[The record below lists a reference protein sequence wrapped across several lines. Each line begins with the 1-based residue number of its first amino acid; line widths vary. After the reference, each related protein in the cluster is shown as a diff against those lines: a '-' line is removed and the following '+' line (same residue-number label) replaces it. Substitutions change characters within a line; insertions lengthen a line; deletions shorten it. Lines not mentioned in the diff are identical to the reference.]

1 MYMNNNF
8 ELGNSSKKTLFI
20 FALLLGLIVFLSLF
34 YLSNNKEETTKKNIL
49 NEERHSRIINIFRV
63 KEEHNYI
70 YIKFSGGEVSN
81 FKYSYKIGDSI
92 SKNKGDSIEYIFRGD
107 SIIRN
112 NLFEVN
118 W

>member
-8 ELGNSSKKTLFI
+8 EVGKSSKKNLFI
-20 FALLLGLIVFLSLF
+20 FVFILGLIVFLSVF
-34 YLSNNKEETTKKNIL
+34 YLSNNKEEITKKNIL

-112 NLFEVN
+112 NLFEIN